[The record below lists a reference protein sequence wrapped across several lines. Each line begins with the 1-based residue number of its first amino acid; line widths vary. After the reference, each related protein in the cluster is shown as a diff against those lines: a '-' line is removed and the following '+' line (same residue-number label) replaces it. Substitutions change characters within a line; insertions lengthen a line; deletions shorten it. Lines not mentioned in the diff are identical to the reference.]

1 MKELSKV
8 RNDIEK
14 RISLI
19 KRHASKAI
27 DEIETAIKLANDI
40 SDYGTVVNLQRS
52 LENLTK
58 VKEVL

>member
-27 DEIETAIKLANDI
+27 DEIEIAVKLANDI

-58 VKEVL
+58 VKELL